1 MESTMSE
8 AKYLRKQSQR
18 AKADVGKAIKGIKKD
33 AASAVNPR
41 RMIEKHPWTSIG
53 IAVVVGFIAAGL
65 FNSPR
70 RAKYEEHEESPL
82 PPRPRTG
89 KSKPPR
95 DHMRTIRKWI
105 SRAKLIIHLVKSV
118 IEGFLAVRA
127 AASGRYEEPPM
138 DDEAH
143 EE

>member
-33 AASAVNPR
+33 AVRAVSPR

-65 FNSPR
+65 AGSPR
-70 RAKYEEHEESPL
+70 RARYEEPEEAPSA
-82 PPRPRTG
+82 RPRAGRPKAT
-89 KSKPPR
+89 R
-95 DHMRTIRKWI
+95 DYMRTIRKWI

-138 DDEAH
+138 DEPH